1 LFLHIFNSL
10 SIPFSHIYNTLLKN
24 HNPQRQQKAKTTK
37 SHPQLFIVASAAL
50 SHSKFIGT
58 NIFVPKPVKGEALK
72 ISKL

>member
-1 LFLHIFNSL
+1 MNSRNL
-10 SIPFSHIYNTLLKN
+10 SQDFEETHQT
-24 HNPQRQQKAKTTK
+24 QTTK